1 MIKIFRNIRKSYLM
15 KNNTTKY
22 LKYAIGEIA
31 LVMIGILL
39 AMQINNWNEN
49 RLQQIEFNNILKT
62 IHQDLKRDTLVANNI
77 MNYYEVIETNSL
89 KIINKEINRKNY
101 KEHPQARS
109 LVTIYRSFTIQT
121 KGFEMVKNFSA
132 KNTIE
137 NDSLFTTISQFYT
150 PFIRAIEDSN
160 DFVKKEVLANIE
172 TYKKYDWYV
181 DWTMG
186 KFTPEMVIYF
196 TESEE
201 YRKQVA
207 SHNLLA
213 GKNHL
218 LFIKAYK
225 NNAVKLITYI
235 DNYLKVENK

>member
-1 MIKIFRNIRKSYLM
+1 MINFFKNIRQSLLSEGKTSRYF
-15 KNNTTKY
+15 
-22 LKYAIGEIA
+22 KYAIGEIA

-49 RLQQIEFNNILKT
+49 RKHQNEFNNILKT
-62 IHQDLKRDTLVANNI
+62 ISQDLKKDTLVAGVVI
-77 MNYYEVIETNSL
+77 KYYNTIAVNSI

-101 KEHPQARS
+101 KDYPNARS
-109 LVTIYRSFTIQT
+109 LVSRYRSFTIQT
-121 KGFEMVKNFSA
+121 KGFEMVKNYSS
-132 KNTIE
+132 KNEIR
-137 NDSLFTTISQFYT
+137 NDSIFTTVSQFYT
-150 PFIRAIEDSN
+150 PFLDILEDSN
-160 DFVKKEVLANIE
+160 GFVKKEVLNNIE

-181 DWTMG
+181 DWTLG
-186 KFTPEMVIYF
+186 KFTPEMIIYF

-218 LFIKAYK
+218 LFVNAYK
-225 NNAVKLITYI
+225 TNAIKLIGYI
-235 DNYLKVENK
+235 DKYLKENN